1 MNEKTS
7 LPMSAAVTVHPVTN
21 RHEIKTFID
30 IPWRIYVDDPMWV
43 PPLRLERRLHFSKFN
58 PFFKHAV
65 WQAWIAY
72 RNNQPVGRISA
83 QIDQLHRQRYGA
95 DTGHFGLL
103 ESVDDTEVF
112 AALTHTAETWLAER
126 DTKHVSGPFG
136 FSMNQECGVLVD
148 GFDTP
153 PMVMMPHSPKWY
165 GCLLE
170 EQGYQPLKDLLAY
183 WVNLDFKIPQVMRI
197 LLRQFSK
204 RIHLRTIRRNQFKEE
219 MEMLRSIFNDAWSDN
234 WGFVPF
240 TEAEFSE
247 LGSTF
252 RVLLKDEHMQIAEVD
267 GVPSAF
273 MVSLP
278 NLNAIF
284 AKLDG
289 SLFPFGWFRVVK
301 FLKYNEVKTAR
312 VPLMGV
318 RKQFQNTP
326 LGITLAFMLIDAPR
340 HFAIS
345 LGIREAELSWI
356 LEDNKPI
363 RAMLDSLGSKEY
375 KRYRIYGKTL

>member
-1 MNEKTS
+1 MNEKSS

-21 RHEIKTFID
+21 RHDIKTFID
-30 IPWRIYVDDPMWV
+30 IPWRVYADDPMWV
-43 PPLRLERRLHFSKFN
+43 PPLRLERRLHFSRFN
-58 PFFKHAV
+58 PFFKHAE

-72 RNNQPVGRISA
+72 QNNQPVGRISA

-95 DTGHFGLL
+95 DTGHFGFL
-103 ESVDDTEVF
+103 ESVDNTEVF

-126 DTKHVSGPFG
+126 NTKYVSGPFN
-136 FSMNQECGVLVD
+136 FSINQECGVLVD

-165 GCLLE
+165 GRLLK

-183 WVNLDFKIPQVMRI
+183 WLNLDFKVPQIMNI
-197 LLRQFSK
+197 LMQRFSS
-204 RIHLRTIRRNQFKEE
+204 RIHLRTIRRNIFKEE
-219 MEMLRSIFNDAWSDN
+219 MEVLRSIYNDAWSDN
-234 WGFVPF
+234 WGFIPF

-252 RVLLKDEHMQIAEVD
+252 RILLRDEYMQIAEVD
-267 GVPSAF
+267 GFPVAF

-278 NLNAIF
+278 NLNDIF

-289 SLFPFGWFRVVK
+289 SLFPFGWIRMIK
-301 FLKYNEVKTAR
+301 FLKYGEVKTLR

-326 LGITLAFMLIDAPR
+326 LGITLAFMVIDAPR
-340 HFAIS
+340 HFAVS
-345 LGIREAELSWI
+345 KGLRNADLSWI
-356 LEDNKPI
+356 LEDNKPM
-363 RAMLDSLGSKEY
+363 RTMLDSLGSKEY

>member
-197 LLRQFSK
+197 LLGQFSK